1 MSFRTASD
9 SCATRSADYET
20 NPRDAVP
27 MHGRFMFR
35 SPGAAEDFTR
45 ILIVMPVLMPKR
57 ACQEESQLQGISSH
71 IDTYDQA

>member
-1 MSFRTASD
+1 ML
-9 SCATRSADYET
+9 
-20 NPRDAVP
+20 
-27 MHGRFMFR
+27 GRFMFR
-35 SPGAAEDFTR
+35 SPGAAEDFTT